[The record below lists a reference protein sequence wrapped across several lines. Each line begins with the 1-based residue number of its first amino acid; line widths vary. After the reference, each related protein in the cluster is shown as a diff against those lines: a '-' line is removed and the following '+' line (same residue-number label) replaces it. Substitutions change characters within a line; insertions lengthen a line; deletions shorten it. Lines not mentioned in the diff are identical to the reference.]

1 MVEESTAASH
11 SLSQEMSELA
21 KMVEQF
27 RVGDPAE
34 AQMRRN
40 LKATAPHAFARPAP
54 AVAGGGESPRFTSRA
69 SKVAAAKS
77 VAKGDWTEF

>member
-1 MVEESTAASH
+1 
-11 SLSQEMSELA
+11 MSDLA
-21 KMVEQF
+21 KLVQQF
-27 RVGDPAE
+27 RVDDPAE

-54 AVAGGGESPRFTSRA
+54 AVAARA
-69 SKVAAAKS
+69 AKPTLHEPARPAKVAAAKS